1 MTAIV
6 VPFRGADGK
15 RRLAPAN
22 DEARAALAL
31 AMLADVL
38 GACGAVGRTI
48 VVTEDEAARTVAV
61 ELGVAALDDPGGG
74 QGAAVAH
81 ALEICPAAPV
91 LIVNADLPCVVPDDL
106 RALAEAI
113 PPGGLALAPAR
124 DGTTNALGF
133 DQPGLFRPVYGP
145 GSAARF
151 RLLAESA
158 TVELPS
164 LVDDVDTLEDVR
176 RLEGRVG
183 PRTQMALAMAGL
195 VPAT

>member
-15 RRLAPAN
+15 RRLAPAQ

-38 GACGAVGRTI
+38 EACGAVGRTV
-48 VVTEDEAARTVAV
+48 VVTGDEAARTVAV

-74 QGAAVAH
+74 QGPAVAH
-81 ALEICPAAPV
+81 ALGLVSVAPALV
-91 LIVNADLPCVVPDDL
+91 VNADLPALVPDDL
-106 RALAEAI
+106 RALESAI
-113 PPGGLALAPAR
+113 PPGGLAIAEAA
-124 DGTTNALGF
+124 DGTTNALALS
-133 DQPGLFRPVYGP
+133 DPGLFRPLYGP

-151 RLLAESA
+151 RLLARAA

-164 LVDDVDTLEDVR
+164 LTDDVDTLEDLR
-176 RLEGRVG
+176 RLDGRLG
-183 PRTQMALAMAGL
+183 PRTQMAVAMAGL
-195 VPAT
+195 ASAT